1 METSSIGSQTNAAY
15 TTQTQGNDMGSL
27 ETQEF
32 MELLIAELQNQDP
45 LAPTE
50 TSEMLKQI
58 SLISEIDSTNRLTD
72 TLATL
77 MTNQNLSTA
86 SGMIGKSI
94 KAIGADGKP
103 VEGIVDRVSIEIDEE
118 GDDERTLYVHIGAT
132 AVEMD
137 NVREVREATEQ
148 PTE

>member
-1 METSSIGSQTNAAY
+1 
-15 TTQTQGNDMGSL
+15 MGSL

-72 TLATL
+72 TLSAL

-94 KAIGADGKP
+94 RAIGADGAP
-103 VEGIVDRVSIEIDEE
+103 VEGVVDRVSIEIDEE
-118 GDDERTLYVHIGAT
+118 DEDKRTLYVHIGDN
-132 AVEMD
+132 AVEMND
-137 NVREVREATEQ
+137 VREVRDATEQ
-148 PTE
+148 TTE